1 MDESSFLPSRTS
13 GRRGTCTPD
22 LSRLLARLA
31 LRQALLP
38 TVRMM
43 QDGSGY
49 QPLSQTDII
58 AGLFST
64 SGRPRVRAAGGA
76 FNRGT
81 AQYLAGRDD
90 GEEAVYRGA

>member
-22 LSRLLARLA
+22 LSRLLARL
-31 LRQALLP
+31 